1 MLYTPLFLAMFL
13 ANLCTVSSFGAFF
26 LFPLF
31 ITEHGGTEGDIGIIM
46 GSFALASALCRPWV
60 SEMIDRLGRKKSYL
74 AGCLIMTLMPM
85 CYLGF
90 GGALNSFYLPLV
102 VVRIVHGIG
111 LAICFTAIFTFVAD
125 VVPPGRLNEGIGIFG
140 TSGLI
145 GLAMG
150 PLVAEVVLQRF
161 GFPIF
166 FLLASLLAGSAM
178 LITLRLPEA
187 YAPHRRESGPGF
199 FQVLARRKQLVVA
212 LLALLFGFGLAASAN
227 FVAPMAK
234 VRELP
239 FISLYYLAY
248 SAAAVLVRFA
258 GGRLADRVGEI
269 RILPYALIVTALGLM
284 ALILVRGE
292 VSFFAAGFLAGTGHG
307 LLFPTLNTLAI
318 RHEPPEARGKVT
330 GIFTGGIDSGAF
342 IGAILLGYLGEWGG
356 FDLLF
361 AASGGALL
369 LGLLVLRFSP
379 AALTA
384 DSDLN

>member
-1 MLYTPLFLAMFL
+1 MLYTPSFVAMFL

-31 ITEHGGTEGDIGIIM
+31 ITEHGGTEGDIGMIM

-60 SEMIDRLGRKKSYL
+60 SEMIDRRGRKKSYL
-74 AGCLIMTLMPM
+74 AGCLIMTLMPL
-85 CYLGF
+85 CYLTF
-90 GGALNSFYLPLV
+90 GGELDSFYLPLI
-102 VVRIVHGIG
+102 VVRIVHGVG

-125 VVPPGRLNEGIGIFG
+125 LIPPGRLNEGIGIFG

-145 GLAMG
+145 GLALG
-150 PLVAEVVLQRF
+150 PLVAEVVLRRF
-161 GFPIF
+161 GFPQF

-178 LITLRLPEA
+178 LITLLLPEA
-187 YAPHRRESGPGF
+187 YSPHRREAGPSF

-212 LLALLFGFGLAASAN
+212 LLALLFGFGLAASGN

-234 VRELP
+234 VRGLP

-248 SAAAVLVRFA
+248 SAAAVLVRFG
-258 GGRLADRVGEI
+258 GGRLADRIGEA
-269 RILPYALIVTALGLM
+269 RVLPYALVVTALGLI
-284 ALILVRGE
+284 ALILVHGE
-292 VSFFAAGFLAGTGHG
+292 ASFFAAGFVAGAGHG

-318 RHEPPEARGKVT
+318 RNEPPGARGKIT
-330 GIFTGGIDSGAF
+330 GIFTGGIDTGAF

-361 AASGGALL
+361 ATSGGALL

-379 AALTA
+379 ATRPVHS
-384 DSDLN
+384 DSK

>member
-1 MLYTPLFLAMFL
+1 MLYTSSFVAMFL

-31 ITEHGGTEGDIGIIM
+31 ITEHGGSEGDIGIIM

-60 SEMIDRLGRKKSYL
+60 STMIDRLGRKKSYL
-74 AGCLIMTLMPM
+74 VGCLVMALMPL
-85 CYLGF
+85 CYLAF
-90 GGALNSFYLPLV
+90 DGGLDSFYLPLM

-145 GLAMG
+145 GLALG
-150 PLVAEVVLQRF
+150 PLIAEAVLQRY
-161 GFPIF
+161 GFPEF
-166 FLLASLLAGSAM
+166 YLVASLLSGCAM
-178 LITLRLPEA
+178 LITLLLPEA
-187 YAPHRRESGPGF
+187 YSPHRKEAGPSF
-199 FQVLARRKQLVVA
+199 FQILARRKQLVVA
-212 LLALLFGFGLAASAN
+212 LLALLFGFGLAASGN

-234 VRELP
+234 ARQLP

-258 GGRLADRVGEI
+258 GGRLADRVGEA
-269 RILPYALIVTALGLM
+269 RVLPYALVITALGLL
-284 ALILVRGE
+284 ALILVHGE
-292 VSFFAAGFLAGTGHG
+292 ASFFAAGFLAGTGHG
-307 LLFPTLNTLAI
+307 LLFPALNTLAI
-318 RHEPPEARGKVT
+318 RNEPPETRGKIT

-342 IGAILLGYLGEWGG
+342 VGAIVLGYIGEWGG
-356 FDLLF
+356 LDLLF

-379 AALTA
+379 ATRPVR
-384 DSDLN
+384 SNPN